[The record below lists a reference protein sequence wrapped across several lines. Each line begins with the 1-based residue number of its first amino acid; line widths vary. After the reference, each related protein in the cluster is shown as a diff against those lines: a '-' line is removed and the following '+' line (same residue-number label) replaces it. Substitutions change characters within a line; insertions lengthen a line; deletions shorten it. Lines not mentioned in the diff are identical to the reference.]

1 MTQVLEFFQKTT
13 TITVGGSLAVCS
25 NHSNV
30 FIAGL
35 SVSLNYTQ
43 SELTLTLYCT
53 TTGLPPT
60 TVTWSKDGVDKIRGD
75 NYVFSQ
81 RVIDVNNTV
90 YESILILDWESACD
104 IQGLYQCIVQCHDD
118 IGELV
123 KNATDSVSITGE
135 FY

>member
-1 MTQVLEFFQKTT
+1 MDHLL
-13 TITVGGSLAVCS
+13 LAVPD
-25 NHSNV
+25 HSNA

-43 SELTLTLYCT
+43 SAVTLALNCT

-60 TVTWSKDGVDKIRGD
+60 TVTWSKDGVEMSSGD

-81 RVIDVNNTV
+81 RVIDANKTV
-90 YESILILDWESACD
+90 YESTLIVVCKSVCD
-104 IQGLYQCIVQCHDD
+104 IQGLYQCFVQCYDD

-123 KNATDSVSITGE
+123 KSATDAVSITGE
-135 FY
+135 FS